1 MRRAILLGLAM
12 AAVALT
18 VPLQKLS
25 AQEAAAGAAP
35 AAGAITA
42 TPPAAGEPAAAPA
55 HGGGHSGGLIAVILR
70 SGWFGV
76 LIWVLLLACLVIAVA
91 LIADSYI
98 SISEKKISPSHVVE
112 NVRAAIEQ
120 GDLLKAMDFCKHN
133 PVPLSR
139 ILIAGFSNVE
149 EGFEVVQD
157 AVGVAADIESERMLS
172 RVRKLDK
179 KACRQNL
186 GNIRVL
192 RLEAFYTF
200 YYLLPR
206 HRVRTV
212 YVFFPDPWPKRRHSS
227 RRLFSPLFLDALW
240 ARLEVGGVVQVA
252 TDHPDYYAEIHKR
265 LSVDP
270 RFKEVPAMERTAA
283 EQTEFEQ
290 IFRGQGLAIGQC
302 AFQSLPGEEAALPPL
317 EIPPE
322 MEPKDEREAAE
333 WEAEERL
340 ARSEPEVELP

>member
-1 MRRAILLGLAM
+1 MTSVSVHPRRPQPPVPSRVIP
-12 AAVALT
+12 VADLT
-18 VPLQKLS
+18 SPLPLDALFDPSRPLEIEVGCGKGRFL
-25 AQEAAAGAAP
+25 
-35 AAGAITA
+35 TA
-42 TPPAAGEPAAAPA
+42 
-55 HGGGHSGGLIAVILR
+55 
-70 SGWFGV
+70 
-76 LIWVLLLACLVIAVA
+76 
-91 LIADSYI
+91 
-98 SISEKKISPSHVVE
+98 
-112 NVRAAIEQ
+112 RAAQFPETQFLGI
-120 GDLLKAMDFCKHN
+120 
-133 PVPLSR
+133 
-139 ILIAGFSNVE
+139 
-149 EGFEVVQD
+149 
-157 AVGVAADIESERMLS
+157 ERMLS

-265 LSVDP
+265 LSADP

-340 ARSEPEVELP
+340 ARSEPKVELP